1 MLFVALTA
9 YVMDFQTIQTYNRL
23 AKEYDDETADF
34 WDKFPRDFVG
44 RFAELSSGIVLDVG
58 AGPGRDAE
66 LLRNAGKT
74 VVCFDA
80 SKSMVEMCKA
90 KGFDAVVGDF
100 NHLPFKD
107 GVFAGVWAYTSLIH
121 VPAYE
126 AERALKEIKRVLVPQ
141 GVLALGLIEGAGE
154 EYKETAGVKGAR
166 WFSYYAEHDAID
178 LLEEQG
184 FEVISHERYQP
195 RTSVYLHVIARKK
208 A

>member
-1 MLFVALTA
+1 
-9 YVMDFQTIQTYNRL
+9 MDFQTIQTYNRL
-23 AKEYDDETADF
+23 AKEYDDETARF
-34 WDKFPRDFVG
+34 WGEFPREFVE
-44 RFAELSSGIVLDVG
+44 RFAALSSGLVLDVG

-121 VPAYE
+121 VPRYE
-126 AERALKEIKRVLVPQ
+126 AERALKEIKRVLASQ
-141 GVLALGLIEGAGE
+141 GVVMLGLIEGAGE
-154 EYKETAGVKGAR
+154 EYKETAGVTSPR
-166 WFSYYAEHDAID
+166 WFSYYSEHDAVD
-178 LLEEQG
+178 FVEDQG
-184 FEVISHERYQP
+184 FEIISHERYKP
-195 RTSVYLHVIARKK
+195 GANTVYLHIIARKK
-208 A
+208 D